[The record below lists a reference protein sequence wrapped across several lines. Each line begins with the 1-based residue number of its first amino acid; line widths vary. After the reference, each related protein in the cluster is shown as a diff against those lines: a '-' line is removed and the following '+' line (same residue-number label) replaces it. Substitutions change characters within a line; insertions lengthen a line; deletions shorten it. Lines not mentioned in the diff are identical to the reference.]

1 MVTNIAVCSASYD
14 ENTLLQIM
22 MSAEQQSEHPL
33 AHALI
38 TEANNR

>member
-14 ENTLLQIM
+14 ENKLLQIM